1 MNNLELVAIFER
13 IADLMEIKGEL
24 VFKVQAYRRAAE
36 SLFLMVSDANQVL
49 RDGKLEKIPGVGK
62 AIAGK
67 IEELLTT
74 GKLGFLEELEKEVPP
89 GLLEILKVPDVG
101 PKKAALFWK
110 QAGITDLNGLEVAA
124 SDGKLRTLPGM
135 GEKSEGRVLDGIEA
149 LKRMSKRKLLGEAW
163 PVAREWLEW
172 LRQIPGVIKAE
183 PAGSLRRWKS
193 TIGDIDLVAAV
204 INPEQ
209 VMELFTHH
217 QQVARILSQGEKKSS
232 VELKNGFNIQLWM
245 QPPERFGTLW
255 QYATGSKE
263 HNVHLREIAQL
274 NGYSLSEKGLLDA
287 AGREHPFLDERSLY
301 ATLGLLWIPPELRE
315 ERGEI
320 QAALTGSLPRLIET
334 DDLQGELHS
343 HTDWTDGYATLEE
356 MVEAARKK
364 GFRFY
369 GITDHSSGLGVA
381 GGLNAERLMQQR
393 HAVHSLQ
400 EKLGDSI
407 HLLHGVEVEIRAD
420 GSLDYPDEVLAEL
433 DIVIAS
439 LHSGLRQPREIVT
452 ERLLKAMAN
461 PNVDI
466 IGHPSGRLLPTR
478 EAADLDWEKVLDGAL
493 KSGVALE
500 INSNPNRLDL
510 DEVYARKA
518 NEMGILLSVDT
529 DAHRPASL
537 DLAVYGVSVA
547 RRAWVEAD
555 RVINTWPL
563 EKLLGWLK
571 SRK

>member
-49 RDGKLEKIPGVGK
+49 RDGKLEEIPGVGK

-439 LHSGLRQPREIVT
+439 LHSGLRQPREVVT